1 MHRLL
6 PLALVCLTLTRTDA
20 SKPNV
25 VFIYTDDQAP
35 FAVQAAGDNRFIT
48 PNIDRIFH
56 EGAHLTQSFV
66 TTQSGRIDMQSL
78 RHRNADHGLD

>member
-6 PLALVCLTLTRTDA
+6 PLALVCLILTRTDA

-66 TTQSGRIDMQSL
+66 TTPVCSPSRG
-78 RHRNADHGLD
+78 GLICSR